1 VNSGSLATAVLFMAQ
16 SKDYYR
22 YIGVEILIRI
32 IESGDGLDQ
41 VSPQKD
47 FFYHTLVDMID
58 NYTSQ
63 QHAPDAAAP
72 DDLLQRKISDRVAVM
87 RRTADRLRKLKEPA
101 DSLDAATA
109 SAAAAAANDSS
120 VSPLLPSSP
129 VKSSLGKK
137 TRRTTA
143 PIVVAAMTGLRNSPL
158 SLSARAAFD
167 AKVANLEDDD
177 AADAASAAAAQE
189 AVASVVQALSPRGPR
204 GSSKRAPRSSAA
216 AADDGAPSAPS
227 HELVDF
233 EVPPPPPLPDS
244 LRRGTV
250 LPDDDAGDA
259 ELPPPLPDSALL
271 PGTLAPPPPLPLP
284 DVADS
289 DDVDQFTLPRLK
301 SSQPSRSASAET
313 DVLVLRKAASLK
325 TKKKRAGTEMLR
337 SSPPRDGAVAAV
349 AAADTDVKRSTS
361 PPVARPTSVA
371 PPPPR
376 AKSSSSV
383 RAEVA
388 AAHAAAAA
396 VAGTAAGASS
406 GGDANAEELRQLKMR
421 LMLAAGSMG
430 TAQQAL
436 TSDDSWANQM
446 ALAKAQAD
454 YKSLQNKI
462 AEVQQRAGSSA
473 VVTTPISGGT
483 VRAVKLTS
491 TSRFSVRERTA
502 SIDAGTGQIADVKTA
517 EEKGREERLLEL
529 IGSIAP
535 SGAAAGAVAGGGG
548 GAAAASAS
556 ETAERSS
563 ETNGADSSLSRSES
577 STPSNST
584 RSPAPAEAQF
594 VHGSFHSELTS
605 SARSLAD
612 TDTADE
618 LGLVKPRPASSDG
631 ADARLLTDARQ
642 LKRMYAAQE
651 ILETEVRYVRCL
663 ESMVDNYKRELER
676 SASTSAAAPSGPQS
690 LASPAQIRTLFSN
703 AQAILNTNRV
713 LLNQV
718 RARVGQWDAHSRLG
732 DVFLRIADFF
742 KIYIE
747 YANNYDAAHEQFDQL
762 IDSSE
767 AFVRF
772 CEAMELRDGLDLGL
786 EDLLI
791 MPVQRLPRYVMLL
804 ESLLKYT
811 PAVHPDRDALQQA
824 ATKIQEI
831 SQQINDT
838 NREVEQRRRVF
849 EIQQSLALAPG
860 QPGIVAPH
868 RIFQRDAQ
876 AVYYDH
882 ETSRRRRVHVY
893 LFNDL
898 VLLTSAA
905 ARPANVVATCSLR
918 TARTARISDQ
928 KGVRDGDDI
937 TNAMVLIDMSGTNP
951 QQAASGGRH
960 QHVLCWATPE
970 ERDAWLAA
978 VDEAK
983 AETIHAMIS
992 KNQMV

>member
-1 VNSGSLATAVLFMAQ
+1 
-16 SKDYYR
+16 
-22 YIGVEILIRI
+22 
-32 IESGDGLDQ
+32 
-41 VSPQKD
+41 
-47 FFYHTLVDMID
+47 
-58 NYTSQ
+58 
-63 QHAPDAAAP
+63 
-72 DDLLQRKISDRVAVM
+72 
-87 RRTADRLRKLKEPA
+87 
-101 DSLDAATA
+101 
-109 SAAAAAANDSS
+109 
-120 VSPLLPSSP
+120 
-129 VKSSLGKK
+129 
-137 TRRTTA
+137 
-143 PIVVAAMTGLRNSPL
+143 
-158 SLSARAAFD
+158 
-167 AKVANLEDDD
+167 
-177 AADAASAAAAQE
+177 
-189 AVASVVQALSPRGPR
+189 
-204 GSSKRAPRSSAA
+204 
-216 AADDGAPSAPS
+216 
-227 HELVDF
+227 
-233 EVPPPPPLPDS
+233 
-244 LRRGTV
+244 
-250 LPDDDAGDA
+250 
-259 ELPPPLPDSALL
+259 
-271 PGTLAPPPPLPLP
+271 
-284 DVADS
+284 
-289 DDVDQFTLPRLK
+289 
-301 SSQPSRSASAET
+301 
-313 DVLVLRKAASLK
+313 
-325 TKKKRAGTEMLR
+325 
-337 SSPPRDGAVAAV
+337 
-349 AAADTDVKRSTS
+349 
-361 PPVARPTSVA
+361 
-371 PPPPR
+371 
-376 AKSSSSV
+376 
-383 RAEVA
+383 
-388 AAHAAAAA
+388 
-396 VAGTAAGASS
+396 
-406 GGDANAEELRQLKMR
+406 
-421 LMLAAGSMG
+421 
-430 TAQQAL
+430 
-436 TSDDSWANQM
+436 
-446 ALAKAQAD
+446 
-454 YKSLQNKI
+454 
-462 AEVQQRAGSSA
+462 
-473 VVTTPISGGT
+473 
-483 VRAVKLTS
+483 
-491 TSRFSVRERTA
+491 
-502 SIDAGTGQIADVKTA
+502 
-517 EEKGREERLLEL
+517 
-529 IGSIAP
+529 
-535 SGAAAGAVAGGGG
+535 
-548 GAAAASAS
+548 
-556 ETAERSS
+556 
-563 ETNGADSSLSRSES
+563 
-577 STPSNST
+577 
-584 RSPAPAEAQF
+584 
-594 VHGSFHSELTS
+594 
-605 SARSLAD
+605 
-612 TDTADE
+612 
-618 LGLVKPRPASSDG
+618 
-631 ADARLLTDARQ
+631 
-642 LKRMYAAQE
+642 MYAAQE

>member
-1 VNSGSLATAVLFMAQ
+1 MAQ

-32 IESGDGLDQ
+32 IESGDGLEQ

-63 QHAPDAAAP
+63 QHAPDAAP
-72 DDLLQRKISDRVAVM
+72 DDLLQRKIADRVAVM

-101 DSLDAATA
+101 DSLDAAAA
-109 SAAAAAANDSS
+109 SAAAADSS
-120 VSPLLPSSP
+120 ASPLLPSSP
-129 VKSSLGKK
+129 VKASLGKK

-177 AADAASAAAAQE
+177 VAADAASAAAAQE

-216 AADDGAPSAPS
+216 DDGAPSAPS
-227 HELVDF
+227 HEVVDF

-284 DVADS
+284 DVADG

-313 DVLVLRKAASLK
+313 DVTVLRKAVSLR

-383 RAEVA
+383 RVEVA

-396 VAGTAAGASS
+396 AAAAAGTGAAS

-502 SIDAGTGQIADVKTA
+502 SIDAGTGQIADVKTP

-535 SGAAAGAVAGGGG
+535 SGAATADAGAGAVAG
-548 GAAAASAS
+548 AAAAGAS

-594 VHGSFHSELTS
+594 VRGSFHSELTS
-605 SARSLAD
+605 SGRSLAD
-612 TDTADE
+612 ADTADE
-618 LGLVKPRPASSDG
+618 LGLTKPRPASSDG

-663 ESMVDNYKRELER
+663 ESVVDNYKRELER

-905 ARPANVVATCSLR
+905 ARPASVVATCSLR